1 MLVDVIVKANRILAL
16 LGTVFRAHVDLAN
29 NTIGDNLY
37 TTALIDVTNQ
47 SLALGTYTL
56 SLHSLVRDREEVE
69 FKEGLK
75 SALRFIERFKEVQTE
90 DHAPVEVRHAV
101 HELDS
106 LIRELQGT
114 VMVI

>member
-16 LGTVFRAHVDLAN
+16 LGTVLRAHVDLAN
-29 NTIGDNLY
+29 NTIGNDLY
-37 TTALIDVTNQ
+37 TTALIDITNQ

-69 FKEGLK
+69 FREGLK
-75 SALRFIERFKEVQTE
+75 SALRLIDRFKEVQTS
-90 DHAPVEVRHAV
+90 DLAPTEVRHAV

>member
-16 LGTVFRAHVDLAN
+16 LGTVFRAHVDIAN
-29 NTIGDNLY
+29 NTIGENLY
-37 TTALIDVTNQ
+37 TTALIDITNQ
-47 SLALGTYTL
+47 SLAIGTYTL
-56 SLHSLVRDREEVE
+56 SLHSLVRDREETE

-75 SALRFIERFKEVQTE
+75 SALRLIERFKEVQVSDLT
-90 DHAPVEVRHAV
+90 PIEVRHAI

-106 LIRELQGT
+106 LIGELQGT